1 MRLMN
6 MLSCVQVFIALVGA
20 QNFILLYCLGDRLI
34 FHSSLPLYSGI
45 DCIFKKSGVFCH
57 SIPFS
62 TPDTPL
68 LFFLRLFSS
77 HISSTLSS
85 VNSFVTARLLFS
97 PGQLCGPSLRHQ
109 TWCPLYSTCHVVQWT
124 STELD
129 DQGRVP
135 ATMVCAVAGSTGI
148 TGYENWLG
156 VGS

>member
-1 MRLMN
+1 MC
-6 MLSCVQVFIALVGA
+6 SGFH
-20 QNFILLYCLGDRLI
+20 CLGW
-34 FHSSLPLYSGI
+34 SSKFYIAVLFGRQAHLPQLSASVFWNWLHIQKVRGFLPFYS
-45 DCIFKKSGVFCH
+45 FQYPWYTS
-57 SIPFS
+57 S
-62 TPDTPL
+62 
-68 LFFLRLFSS
+68 FFLRLFSS